1 VAPQK
6 KPKPGPPVK
15 KSSYPTCPGCGSSD
29 FLIDGYVG
37 YIQPYDA
44 KAGEYAMSEM
54 IWEEDIAAAA
64 RCAGCD
70 KDATGLLKKAGV
82 LTFYEMRLRKR

>member
-1 VAPQK
+1 VP
-6 KPKPGPPVK
+6 
-15 KSSYPTCPGCGSSD
+15 YPTCPGCGSSD
-29 FLIDGYVG
+29 FLTDGYVG

-44 KAGEYAMSEM
+44 RAGEYAMSEM

-70 KDATGLLKKAGV
+70 RDATGLLKKARV
-82 LTFYEMRLRKR
+82 LSFYELKLRKR